1 MNEVISKEHILTI
14 IEEEQLHNL
23 NILKKIFEE
32 RYLEDDRTN
41 LIFKG
46 IGEALNKKKDSFI
59 ARICI
64 SSYFSNGGLSGPLPL
79 RTWDFV
85 LDDESKDYFTKRWFL
100 NKRIYN
106 KKKPGYE
113 VLEYLQDLVRFN
125 RSVDD
130 VLEQIITDSNSI
142 KQVLHELHKNSYE
155 AKVIKLNEWVYGIS
169 VSL

>member
-1 MNEVISKEHILTI
+1 MNNARSKEHILTK
-14 IEEEQLHNL
+14 IEEERLHNI

-32 RYLEDDRTN
+32 RYLEEDRIN

-46 IGEALNKKKDSFI
+46 IKEALNKKKDNFI

-64 SSYFSNGGLSGPLPL
+64 SSYFSNGGLSGPWPL

-85 LDDESKDYFTKRWFL
+85 FDEEIKDYYTKRWFL

-106 KKKPGYE
+106 KKKTGYE
-113 VLEYLQDLVRFN
+113 VLEYHQDLVRFN

-130 VLEQIITDSNSI
+130 VLERIITDSSSV
-142 KQVLHELHKNSYE
+142 KQVLNELQKNSFT
-155 AKVIKLNEWVYGIS
+155 AKVIKMDEWVYAIS